1 MKLDSRQFYHGM
13 TVTSWVVRGIKELP
27 DSMLTLNSCLL
38 VVSFLDEN
46 MEVFVEEA
54 LLDAIPY

>member
-13 TVTSWVVRGIKELP
+13 TVTWVVRCIKELP

>member
-13 TVTSWVVRGIKELP
+13 TVTWVVRCIKELP
-27 DSMLTLNSCLL
+27 DSKLALNFCLFP
-38 VVSFLDEN
+38 VSFLDEN

-54 LLDAIPY
+54 ILVAIPY

>member
-1 MKLDSRQFYHGM
+1 M
-13 TVTSWVVRGIKELP
+13 TSWVVRGIKELP